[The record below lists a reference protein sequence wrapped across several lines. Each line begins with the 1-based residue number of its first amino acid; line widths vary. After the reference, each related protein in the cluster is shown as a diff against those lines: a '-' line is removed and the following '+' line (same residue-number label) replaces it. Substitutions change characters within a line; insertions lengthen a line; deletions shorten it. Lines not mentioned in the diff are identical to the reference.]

1 MFTLAHLS
9 DIHLSPM
16 PRPTLRQLMSKRI
29 LGYANWLRGRRD
41 FHRRTALD
49 ALTLDLKKQDA
60 GHIAVTGDLVN
71 IGLPAEFE
79 AARDWLQE
87 LGPAQDISVV
97 PGNHDAYVKL
107 DFDRT
112 IGLWRDYIR
121 GDAQGMTGLDQNSQ
135 GFPYVRIREPVAMI
149 GLSTAIPT
157 LPFMAAGELDDRQLE
172 ALPTLLRDLRERKLF
187 RVILIHHPPLPG
199 LTGHRRG
206 LRNAP
211 DLLTILQREGV
222 ELMLYGHN
230 HEQSVDQLDVLS
242 GSAFAVGVP
251 SASASRAGYHPLA
264 RYNLFRISRYE
275 KGWKCTMTGRGF
287 DAPNG
292 QIVELEKRQLIG

>member
-16 PRPTLRQLMSKRI
+16 PRPAPGQLMSKRI
-29 LGYANWLRGRRD
+29 LGYANWLRGRKG
-41 FHRRTALD
+41 FHRRASLD
-49 ALTLDLKKQDA
+49 ALTSDLKKQDT

-79 AARDWLQE
+79 AAREWLQG

-107 DFDRT
+107 NFDQT
-112 IGLWRDYIR
+112 IGLWRDYMS
-121 GDAQGMTGLDQNSQ
+121 GDTQGPPGAVQNGQ

-172 ALPTLLRDLRERKLF
+172 ALPALLRVLRERKLF

-206 LRNAP
+206 LRNAT

-222 ELMLYGHN
+222 ELLLYGHN
-230 HEQSVDQLDVLS
+230 HEQSVDQLDVPS

-251 SASASRAGYHPLA
+251 SASASRAGHHPLA
-264 RYNLFRISRYE
+264 RYNLFRISRFG
-275 KGWKCTMTGRGF
+275 KGWKCAMTGRGL